1 MSVDNKFSILVD
13 DNITVL
19 VRYQFAASS
28 RFQLEIRK
36 ERAIL

>member
-19 VRYQFAASS
+19 VSYQFAASS
-28 RFQLEIRK
+28 CFQFKIWK
-36 ERAIL
+36 KRAIL